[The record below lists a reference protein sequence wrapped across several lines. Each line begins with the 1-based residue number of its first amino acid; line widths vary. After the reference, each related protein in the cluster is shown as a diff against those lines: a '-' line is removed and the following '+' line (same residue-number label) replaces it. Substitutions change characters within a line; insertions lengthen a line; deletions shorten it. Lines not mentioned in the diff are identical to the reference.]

1 MSYQVNNSAII
12 YEGPIFNLRKDKITL
27 PNRKSIVIDIIEHRN
42 AVTMLPI
49 DQKGNIWF
57 IRQYRHP
64 TRQELLE
71 LPAGVMETD
80 KTPEIDAQR
89 EIREEIGMR
98 ANIIEAISSCYL
110 APGYSTEFMHFFLAY
125 DLVPDA
131 LPGDENEFLSIEKI
145 DYQKAY
151 QMLNNNEFHD
161 AKTLIALLTSKK
173 RLIEL
178 GWKFN

>member
-1 MSYQVNNSAII
+1 MSHQINNSEII
-12 YEGPIFNLRKDKITL
+12 YEGPIFNLRKDKVTL
-27 PNRKSIVIDIIEHRN
+27 SNRKSVVLDIIEHRN

-49 DQKGNIWF
+49 DRKGNIWF

-64 TRQELLE
+64 TLQELLE
-71 LPAGVMETD
+71 LPAGVLEPD
-80 KTPEIDAQR
+80 ETPEAGAQR

-98 ANIIEAISSCYL
+98 ANKIEAISSCFL
-110 APGYSTEFMHFFLAY
+110 APGYSTEYMHFFLAY
-125 DLVPDA
+125 ELIADA

-145 DYQKAY
+145 DYKKAH
-151 QMLNNNEFHD
+151 QMLNNDEFHD

-178 GWKFN
+178 GWEFD